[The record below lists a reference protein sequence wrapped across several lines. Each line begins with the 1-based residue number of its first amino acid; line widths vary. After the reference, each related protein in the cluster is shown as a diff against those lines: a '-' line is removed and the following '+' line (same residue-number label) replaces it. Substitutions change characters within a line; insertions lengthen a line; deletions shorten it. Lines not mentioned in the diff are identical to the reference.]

1 MADAIENAIKRIKK
15 IQNSVEQI
23 AIEEFKKEDALMSDL
38 NRSQLL
44 SGTDALG
51 NPMPNYVSTSRKR
64 GRTNL
69 FDEGD
74 YHQGIKPL
82 FDDVGINMIS
92 TDRKF
97 AFLDPKY
104 NTALGINENSQQIL
118 IEKTKPK
125 IIDRLKKI

>member
-15 IQNSVEQI
+15 IRNSVEQI
-23 AIEEFKKEDALMSDL
+23 AIEEFKKESVLMSDL
-38 NRSQLL
+38 NRNQLL

-51 NPMPNYVSTSRKR
+51 QPMPNYVSISRKR
-64 GRTNL
+64 GRTTL

-74 YHQGIKPL
+74 YHMGIKPL
-82 FDDVGINMIS
+82 FDNEGVNMIS

-125 IIDRLKKI
+125 IIDRLRKI